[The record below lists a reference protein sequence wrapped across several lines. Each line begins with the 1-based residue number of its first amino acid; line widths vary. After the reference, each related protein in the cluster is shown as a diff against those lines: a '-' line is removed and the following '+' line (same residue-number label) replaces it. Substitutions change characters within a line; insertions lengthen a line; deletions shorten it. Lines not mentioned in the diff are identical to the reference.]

1 MGAVAVIGE
10 GVRVRGYA
18 LAGAAVRT
26 AATDEEV
33 AAAWSDLPEDVA
45 CLILTEAAHTAL
57 AARLHERPDL
67 LWAVVPD

>member
-1 MGAVAVIGE
+1 VGAVAVIGD
-10 GVRVRGYA
+10 GLRVGGYA
-18 LAGAAVRT
+18 LAGAAVRA
-26 AATDEEV
+26 AATAEEA

-67 LWAVVPD
+67 VWAVVPD